1 MKINLNDIVNII
13 SEYERKI
20 LELRYALNEERT
32 KSEDITKHLAN
43 KNNDYLALSV
53 LLNTH
58 KEAIEHYQ
66 TENREYLQALKDIK
80 QIVNEDEGYLFKM
93 AKLHKTLDKIR
104 GL

>member
-13 SEYERKI
+13 SDYERKI
-20 LELRYALNEERT
+20 LELRYALKDERT
-32 KSEDITKHLAN
+32 KSEDITQQLAD

-53 LLNTH
+53 LVNTH

-66 TENREYLQALKDIK
+66 AENSEYLQALKDIK
-80 QIVNEDEGYLFKM
+80 QIIHTDEGYLYKM
-93 AKLHKTLDKIR
+93 EKLHKPLDKIR